1 MKSNMK
7 HNRQFSHLDE
17 SHCQRKCFCFFCFEE
32 VIATIWTNVLLLLP
46 VWGMRLFVLTTTE
59 PGRCHGEKKNVL
71 SIKSFVLVED
81 KNLNLYVNGCFSPT
95 LLIKTH
101 KTPAL
106 LTPGRL
112 LYPPSTTSRCHPV
125 IFLSEAGNI
134 MYWTNEIGKCPTIN
148 LEVPASSNIKIKWLK
163 RLMNFA
169 TTMPRIHSYLQQPLQ
184 NKPKASK

>member
-7 HNRQFSHLDE
+7 HNWQFSHLDE

-81 KNLNLYVNGCFSPT
+81 KNLNVYVNGCFSPT
-95 LLIKTH
+95 LLIKNTQNPG
-101 KTPAL
+101 PANSRTVTL
-106 LTPGRL
+106 
-112 LYPPSTTSRCHPV
+112 PSLHHIT
-125 IFLSEAGNI
+125 LSSCYFFIWGWKYNVLDQ
-134 MYWTNEIGKCPTIN
+134 WNWR
-148 LEVPASSNIKIKWLK
+148 VSNHQFGGPSLFK
-163 RLMNFA
+163 
-169 TTMPRIHSYLQQPLQ
+169 H
-184 NKPKASK
+184 